1 MFATFSLKGLLSC
14 LLFAGATT
22 AAAITQ
28 DLEARQSTCN
38 TASNRRCWTSNFDI
52 TTDYETATPA
62 GGSVTYNLEITEVHN
77 WKGPDG
83 VVKSFVQ
90 LINGQFPGPTLYAKW
105 GDTITVNVKNSMPTN
120 GTSIH
125 WHGLRQ
131 LGTNVH
137 DGVNGVTE
145 CALAPG
151 KSRTYKFKA
160 AQYGT
165 TWYHSHFSAQYGNG
179 VWGTIQ
185 IDGPASNNY
194 DIDLGVY
201 PISDYY
207 YDSADDIVLRTQS
220 GGPPPSDNVLFNG
233 TNINPANPA
242 QGKYSVVTLTPGKR
256 HRLRLI
262 NPSVEHNYQVSLVGH
277 DMTVI
282 ATDLVPVNSMTLNN
296 IFLGTGQR
304 YDVLIDASKAVGNY
318 WFNVTLSPTNLCGT
332 SNNPRPA
339 AIFRYQG
346 AKAVNPTDPGT
357 VPPDAACQDRTDY
370 TPVVTRTAD
379 TTNLGPQV
387 QDPAHNLDIS
397 LNFTTPVSWYVNG
410 SSIDVQWDKP
420 VLDYVLTGNT
430 SYPRRENLVIVDDK
444 NIWTYWV
451 VQNLSPLP
459 HPMHLHGHDFLV
471 LGHAASSTFTTA
483 MSSSLN
489 FNNPT
494 RRDVTMLPAS
504 GYVILAFKSDNPG
517 NWLMHCHIA
526 WHVSGGLSVD
536 FMERRNE
543 QAALISSADLAA
555 YQKQCADWRA
565 YAPKAPPK
573 IDSGI

>member
-1 MFATFSLKGLLSC
+1 MVSFSLKGLLSC

-28 DLEARQSTCN
+28 DLEPRQSTCN

-52 TTDYETATPA
+52 TTDYEQSTPP
-62 GGSVTYNLEITEVHN
+62 GGSVTYNLEITEVRN

-90 LINGQFPGPTLYAKW
+90 LINGQFPGPTIRAKW

-131 LGTNVH
+131 MGTNIH

-151 KSRTYKFKA
+151 KTRTYRFKA
-160 AQYGT
+160 TQYGT

-179 VWGTIQ
+179 VWGTIV
-185 IDGPASNNY
+185 IDGPAENNY

-220 GGPPPSDNVLFNG
+220 GGPPASDNVLFNG
-233 TNINPANPA
+233 TNINPLNPS

-296 IFLGTGQR
+296 IYLGTGQR
-304 YDVLIDASKAVGNY
+304 YDVLIDASKTVGNY
-318 WFNVTLSPTNLCGT
+318 WFNVTLSPTGLCGT
-332 SNNPRPA
+332 SINPRPA
-339 AIFRYQG
+339 AIFRYAG
-346 AKAVNPTDPGT
+346 APSTNPTDPGT
-357 VPPDAACQDRTDY
+357 VPADAACQDRTDF

-379 TTNLGPQV
+379 STTLVPQAN
-387 QDPAHNLDIS
+387 DPAHNLDIS
-397 LNFTTPVSWYVNG
+397 LNFTTPVSWFVNG
-410 SSIDVQWDKP
+410 SAIDVQWDKP

-430 SYPRRENLVIVDDK
+430 SYPRRENLVFVDDK
-444 NIWTYWV
+444 NVWTYWV

-471 LGHAASSTFTTA
+471 LGHAASSTFTA
-483 MSSSLN
+483 SMSSSLN

-504 GYVILAFKSDNPG
+504 GYVILAFKADNPG

-536 FMERRNE
+536 FMERRAE
-543 QAALISSADLAA
+543 QAALISATDLAA
-555 YQKQCADWRA
+555 YKQQCADWRA